1 MLDLDEEKMIRDLS
15 LPGQRISLRGFRLFV
30 GSEEEELNRRFAASC
45 LHQYTFVTIC
55 HRGVFP
61 PIKGNADGCRLEVYK
76 RPDLA

>member
-1 MLDLDEEKMIRDLS
+1 MLDLDEEKIIRDLS
-15 LPGQRISLRGFRLFV
+15 LRGQRISLRGFF
-30 GSEEEELNRRFAASC
+30 EEEELKRRFAASC

-76 RPDLA
+76 RPDFA